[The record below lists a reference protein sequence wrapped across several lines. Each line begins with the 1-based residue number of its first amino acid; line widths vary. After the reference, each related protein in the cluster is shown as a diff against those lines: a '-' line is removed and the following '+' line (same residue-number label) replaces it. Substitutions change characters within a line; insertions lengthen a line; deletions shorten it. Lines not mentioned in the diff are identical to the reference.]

1 MTSACGKYYQV
12 RLLFL
17 NLTHARP
24 YRVPFRTNLHD
35 TYRELLENLRG
46 ETPGL
51 QHLPPRESLSNRG
64 ELGPIFPLAAAR
76 MHDD

>member
-1 MTSACGKYYQV
+1 MPSACGKDHQV

-24 YRVPFRTNLHD
+24 YRVPLRANLSD
-35 TYRELLENLRG
+35 TYRKLLENLRG
-46 ETPGL
+46 KTPRL